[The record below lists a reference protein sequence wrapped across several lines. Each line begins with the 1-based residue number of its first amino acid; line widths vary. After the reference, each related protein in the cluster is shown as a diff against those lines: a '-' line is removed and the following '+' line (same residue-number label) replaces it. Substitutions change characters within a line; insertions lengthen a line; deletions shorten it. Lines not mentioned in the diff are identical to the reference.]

1 VHEKVRVFLVRS
13 GGAKI
18 LISRQLAVVV
28 RSSLEVFDRLTAK
41 SSDPCFESIVQAIPD
56 PFNTYGPPKAEGQ
69 LFSILS
75 PLGMGPAAS
84 SNAHLPPFSSG
95 LSFGAKAPASL
106 GYLSTSAPG
115 WGESSDEGCQSD
127 WSDARSPSHSP
138 TSPTAT
144 LTSRRHT
151 FHTSPPSSS
160 THKHTVSPPSMHRA
174 ETKLRSVLSAVEET
188 AAPPTNGYH
197 HDRDRGVDKNTWQ
210 ERTAVPL
217 PSGNSGSEKLSESR
231 STTPTPGPHSAPNP
245 EPRFLAQS
253 TDDGLRRDASA

>member
-1 VHEKVRVFLVRS
+1 M
-13 GGAKI
+13 
-18 LISRQLAVVV
+18 SRQLAVVV

-75 PLGMGPAAS
+75 PLGMGLAAS
-84 SNAHLPPFSSG
+84 SNSHPPPFPSG
-95 LSFGAKAPASL
+95 LSFGYKAPPSL

-115 WGESSDEGCQSD
+115 WGGSSDEGSQSD

-138 TSPTAT
+138 TSPPAT
-144 LTSRRHT
+144 ITSRRHT
-151 FHTSPPSSS
+151 FPTSPPSSS
-160 THKHTVSPPSMHRA
+160 TYKHSTSPPSVRRA

-188 AAPPTNGYH
+188 NTPLPNGYH
-197 HDRDRGVDKNTWQ
+197 QERDRGTDKSIYQ
-210 ERTAVPL
+210 ERTAVCFP
-217 PSGNSGSEKLSESR
+217 PGNSGHDEKISDSR
-231 STTPTPGPHSAPNP
+231 STTPTPGSQSAPNP
-245 EPRFLAQS
+245 EPRFLAQP